1 MGAHA
6 RNYALDRSTKVPVQF
21 WRTGRAIAYA
31 ERVDLQALCAEMAD
45 TNDVTVSVTVAPEF
59 DNGDKEGNVFPH
71 SQVFIANYDIHSM
84 TNLCLDVQTVAY
96 A

>member
-1 MGAHA
+1 M
-6 RNYALDRSTKVPVQF
+6 RNYTWVRMRETTLWT
-21 WRTGRAIAYA
+21 T

>member
-1 MGAHA
+1 MRM
-6 RNYALDRSTKVPVQF
+6 RNYTWVRMRETTLWTTKV
-21 WRTGRAIAYA
+21 WRIIAYT